1 MLFAVTD
8 WHTVANRLH
17 RFHDTVLTAG
27 LPEATRLADTVD
39 ACWPE
44 ILGFLHT
51 QITNT
56 GTESTNR
63 MVKDAAVSP
72 SASTTWATSAAEY
85 GSTAPGDHTSHPVP
99 RRSSPLNFEEPVKSI
114 SHVGCG

>member
-1 MLFAVTD
+1 MLFAATD

-27 LPEATRLADTVD
+27 LPEATRLAETVD

-51 QITNT
+51 QITNA

-63 MVKDAAVSP
+63 MVKDAARI
-72 SASTTWATSAAEY
+72 AFGFHNLGNQRRRIRFHCT
-85 GSTAPGDHTSHPVP
+85 
-99 RRSSPLNFEEPVKSI
+99 RRSHQPPSTKAVKPPQL
-114 SHVGCG
+114 